1 MKKIMDDV
9 APPVKPDSP
18 RLLDRFRIFLRAQRK
33 AYSTEKLY
41 VHWLRQFIVFHNRQH
56 PETLGELEIEQF
68 LEYLAVTRSVSPAT
82 QATALN
88 ALVFFYKQFLGRDN
102 LVLDFKHAAPK
113 RRVPVVFSSREAQAV
128 LAQLDGQALLM
139 VQLMYGAGL
148 RVMECLRLRVKDVD
162 FELRQIIVREGKGA
176 KDRVTMLPASLE
188 QALKKQID
196 FVRDLHVQDVAN
208 GMGDVYMPHA
218 LARKYPAAARSLPWQ
233 FLFPSVN
240 IAVDPRDGKYKR
252 HHVHVRS
259 IQKRVGIAI
268 SKAKINKK
276 ASCHTFRHSFATR
289 LLESGYDIRTIQELL
304 GHTDVATTEIY
315 THVLNRG
322 GMGVISPI
330 DR

>member
-1 MKKIMDDV
+1 MKIMDDV
-9 APPVKPDSP
+9 APPVRPDST
-18 RLLDRFRIFLRAQRK
+18 RLLDRFRIFLRSQRK

-41 VHWLRQFIVFHNRQH
+41 VYWVKQFIVFHNRQH
-56 PETLGELEIEQF
+56 PESLGEVDIEQF
-68 LEYLAVTRSVSPAT
+68 LEHLAVTKTVSPAT

-88 ALVFFYKQFLGRDN
+88 ALVFFYKQFMERES

-113 RRVPVVFSSREAQAV
+113 RRVPVVFSPREAQAV
-128 LAQLDGQALLM
+128 LGQLDGQALLM
-139 VQLMYGAGL
+139 AQLMYGAGL

-162 FELRQIIVREGKGA
+162 FELHQIIVREGKGA
-176 KDRVTMLPASLE
+176 KDRVTMLPLRLE
-188 QALKKQID
+188 AALKQQID
-196 FVRDLHVQDVAN
+196 FVGTMHADDLAN

-218 LARKYPAAARSLPWQ
+218 LARKYPAAAKSLPWQ
-233 FLFPSVN
+233 FLFPSAN
-240 IAVDPRDGKYKR
+240 IAVDPRDGRHKR

-268 SKAKINKK
+268 AKAKINKK

-304 GHTDVATTEIY
+304 GHADVATTEIY